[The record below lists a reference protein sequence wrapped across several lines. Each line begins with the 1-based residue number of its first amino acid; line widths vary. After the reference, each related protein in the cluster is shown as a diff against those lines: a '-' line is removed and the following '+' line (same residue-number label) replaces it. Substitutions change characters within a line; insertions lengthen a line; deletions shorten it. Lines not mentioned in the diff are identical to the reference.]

1 MKSLYHIRLYIRMI
15 IIVCMAGTNAFAG
28 NKSLTENKS
37 LSENESLTENH
48 SLPDSLI
55 TDDCVYE
62 YTFSDFD
69 KAERI
74 MKELRKRK
82 SLPDYRLD
90 VTEGDLYYNRGYFH
104 RALKYYKRALD
115 NDSVRLNDERYMEQ
129 IHRMISLY
137 DYLHNDVA
145 KAKYIDTLLKKAEQC
160 GNAPMKAVGLF
171 NMGKMLY
178 YQGNKDKGYE
188 LMNEA
193 AAQMEQTDYRLKYD
207 NLRYHY
213 NTLFAFLLRD
223 CRYEEALATLETL
236 KKVVTSQTG
245 AEIPMEGLAD
255 KEKKTLY
262 AQYAKVLVSLKRTE
276 EADDYYRRFL
286 ALAKENDYDNHV
298 IMTYLFNRKMYDEL
312 ISMSTKREKK
322 LAAEGD
328 TVTYHMTTVKKF
340 LGRAYEEK
348 GNYRAATRYYKE
360 LAVLRDSI
368 KNREQ
373 KSTALELA
381 ALYET
386 HEKDLIIQQQDSDA
400 QIRNFWLA
408 LAVCVTV
415 LLSIILCLGIR
426 YYRKIQFK
434 NNALVKNIN
443 ELLHYKDEI
452 DQAKDANLA
461 LKRQVTLLNNALETL
476 QAKQKEPLRGDKE
489 LKVNEIATATTDRAA
504 TVYRAVKTEMAVKV
518 DKAVTA
524 QRETDTTGTNIF
536 AETEE
541 YLERETNAEADAK
554 ECLEKAVCGDT
565 IDGDKMDGDTIDS
578 NGDGEN
584 ENAEPRD
591 GCMDAELGAEAGDER
606 YGKELYEQMEHLIIS
621 GQLYLDPSF
630 SGEKA
635 RKLVGIPRNRFVPFI
650 KQYTGD
656 RFLKYLNR
664 LRIYHAARLLQE
676 NPDCGIETVARESG
690 IPALRSFHRLFLE
703 EFEVTPTEYRKKSKL
718 SDN

>member
-1 MKSLYHIRLYIRMI
+1 
-15 IIVCMAGTNAFAG
+15 MAGTNAFAE
-28 NKSLTENKS
+28 NKSLTENQ
-37 LSENESLTENH
+37 

-90 VTEGDLYYNRGYFH
+90 VTEGDLYYNRGLFYK
-104 RALKYYKRALD
+104 ALKYYKRALD
-115 NDSVRLNDERYMEQ
+115 NDSVRLNDERFMDQ

-145 KAKYIDTLLKKAEQC
+145 KAQYVDMLLKKAEQC

-312 ISMSTKREKK
+312 ISISTKREKK

-340 LGRAYEEK
+340 LARAYEEK
-348 GNYRAATRYYKE
+348 GNYRAASRYFKE

-373 KSTALELA
+373 ESTALELA

-386 HEKDLIIQQQDSDA
+386 HEKDLIIQQQKSDV
-400 QIRNFWLA
+400 QIRTFWLVLTVCSTA
-408 LAVCVTV
+408 L
-415 LLSIILCLGIR
+415 LGIILCLGIR

-452 DQAKDANLA
+452 YQAKDANLV
-461 LKRQVTLLNNALETL
+461 LQQQVIQLNDALETL
-476 QAKQKEPLRGDKE
+476 QAKQEEPLRSDVEVKI
-489 LKVNEIATATTDRAA
+489 NEIATARVA
-504 TVYRAVKTEMAVKV
+504 TVDRIAT
-518 DKAVTA
+518 
-524 QRETDTTGTNIF
+524 

-541 YLERETNAEADAK
+541 SLET
-554 ECLEKAVCGDT
+554 AVCGDT
-565 IDGDKMDGDTIDS
+565 IDREGE
-578 NGDGEN
+578 GEN
-584 ENAEPRD
+584 ENAEPERD

-621 GQLYLDPSF
+621 RQLYLDPSF

-676 NPDCGIETVARESG
+676 NPDYGIETVARESG

-703 EFEVTPTEYRKKSKL
+703 EFGVTPTEYRKKSKL

>member
-1 MKSLYHIRLYIRMI
+1 
-15 IIVCMAGTNAFAG
+15 MAGTNAFAG
-28 NKSLTENKS
+28 NKSLPENQ
-37 LSENESLTENH
+37 

-90 VTEGDLYYNRGYFH
+90 VTEGDLYYNRGLFYK
-104 RALKYYKRALD
+104 ALKYYKRALD
-115 NDSVRLNDERYMEQ
+115 SDSVRLNDERFMDQ

-312 ISMSTKREKK
+312 ISISTKREKK

-348 GNYRAATRYYKE
+348 GNYRAASRYFKE

-373 KSTALELA
+373 ESTALELA

-386 HEKDLIIQQQDSDA
+386 HEKDLIIQQQKSDV
-400 QIRNFWLA
+400 QIRTFWLV
-408 LAVCVTV
+408 LAVCSTA
-415 LLSIILCLGIR
+415 LLGVILCLGIR

-434 NNALVKNIN
+434 NNALVKHIN

-452 DQAKDANLA
+452 YQAKDTNLA
-461 LKRQVTLLNNALETL
+461 LQQQVIQLNDALEAL
-476 QAKQKEPLRGDKE
+476 QAKQEEPLRSDAE
-489 LKVNEIATATTDRAA
+489 VKVNEIATARVA
-504 TVYRAVKTEMAVKV
+504 TVDRIAT
-518 DKAVTA
+518 
-524 QRETDTTGTNIF
+524 

-541 YLERETNAEADAK
+541 SLET
-554 ECLEKAVCGDT
+554 AVCGD
-565 IDGDKMDGDTIDS
+565 MIDS

-584 ENAEPRD
+584 AEPERD

-621 GQLYLDPSF
+621 RQLYLDPSF

-676 NPDCGIETVARESG
+676 NPDYGIETVARESG

-703 EFEVTPTEYRKKSKL
+703 EFGVTPTEYRKKSKL

>member
-1 MKSLYHIRLYIRMI
+1 
-15 IIVCMAGTNAFAG
+15 MAGTNAFAE
-28 NKSLTENKS
+28 NKSLTENQ
-37 LSENESLTENH
+37 

-90 VTEGDLYYNRGYFH
+90 VTEGDLYYNRGLFYK
-104 RALKYYKRALD
+104 ALKYYKRALD
-115 NDSVRLNDERYMEQ
+115 NDSVRLNDERFMDQ

-145 KAKYIDTLLKKAEQC
+145 KAQYVDMLLKKAEQC

-312 ISMSTKREKK
+312 ISISTKREKK

-340 LGRAYEEK
+340 LARAYEEK
-348 GNYRAATRYYKE
+348 GNYRAASRYFKE

-373 KSTALELA
+373 ESTALELA

-386 HEKDLIIQQQDSDA
+386 HEKDLIIQQQKSDV
-400 QIRNFWLA
+400 QIRTFWLVLTVCSTA
-408 LAVCVTV
+408 L
-415 LLSIILCLGIR
+415 LGIILCLGIR

-452 DQAKDANLA
+452 YQAKDANLA
-461 LKRQVTLLNNALETL
+461 LQQQVIQLNDALETL
-476 QAKQKEPLRGDKE
+476 QAKQEEPLRSDVEVKI
-489 LKVNEIATATTDRAA
+489 NEIATARVA
-504 TVYRAVKTEMAVKV
+504 TVDRIAT
-518 DKAVTA
+518 
-524 QRETDTTGTNIF
+524 

-541 YLERETNAEADAK
+541 SLET
-554 ECLEKAVCGDT
+554 AVCGDT
-565 IDGDKMDGDTIDS
+565 IDREGE
-578 NGDGEN
+578 GEN
-584 ENAEPRD
+584 ENAEPERD

-621 GQLYLDPSF
+621 RQLYLDPSF

-676 NPDCGIETVARESG
+676 NPDYGIETVARESG

-703 EFEVTPTEYRKKSKL
+703 EFGVTPTEYRKKSKL

>member
-15 IIVCMAGTNAFAG
+15 IIVCMAGTNAFAE
-28 NKSLTENKS
+28 NKSLTENQ
-37 LSENESLTENH
+37 

-90 VTEGDLYYNRGYFH
+90 VTEGDLYYNRGLFYK
-104 RALKYYKRALD
+104 ALKYYKRALD
-115 NDSVRLNDERYMEQ
+115 NDSVRLNDERFMDQ

-145 KAKYIDTLLKKAEQC
+145 KAQYVDMLLKKAEQC

-312 ISMSTKREKK
+312 ISISTKREKK

-340 LGRAYEEK
+340 LARAYEEK
-348 GNYRAATRYYKE
+348 GNYRAASRYFKE

-373 KSTALELA
+373 ESTALELA

-408 LAVCVTV
+408 LAVCSTA
-415 LLSIILCLGIR
+415 LLGIILCLGIR

-452 DQAKDANLA
+452 YQAKDANLA
-461 LKRQVTLLNNALETL
+461 LQQQVIQLNDALETL
-476 QAKQKEPLRGDKE
+476 QAKQEEPLRSDVEVKI
-489 LKVNEIATATTDRAA
+489 NEIATARVA
-504 TVYRAVKTEMAVKV
+504 TVDRIAT
-518 DKAVTA
+518 
-524 QRETDTTGTNIF
+524 

-541 YLERETNAEADAK
+541 SLET
-554 ECLEKAVCGDT
+554 AVCGDT
-565 IDGDKMDGDTIDS
+565 IDREGE
-578 NGDGEN
+578 GEN
-584 ENAEPRD
+584 ENAEPERD

-621 GQLYLDPSF
+621 RQLYLDPSF

-676 NPDCGIETVARESG
+676 NPDYGIETVARESG

-703 EFEVTPTEYRKKSKL
+703 EFGVTPTEYRKKSKL

>member
-1 MKSLYHIRLYIRMI
+1 
-15 IIVCMAGTNAFAG
+15 MAGTNAFA
-28 NKSLTENKS
+28 ENKS
-37 LSENESLTENH
+37 LPENQ

-90 VTEGDLYYNRGYFH
+90 VTEGDLYYNRGLFYK
-104 RALKYYKRALD
+104 ALKYYKRALD
-115 NDSVRLNDERYMEQ
+115 NDSVRLNDERFMDQ

-145 KAKYIDTLLKKAEQC
+145 KAQYVDMLLKKAEQC

-312 ISMSTKREKK
+312 ISISTKREKK

-340 LGRAYEEK
+340 LARAYEEK
-348 GNYRAATRYYKE
+348 GNYRAASRYFKE

-373 KSTALELA
+373 ESTALELA

-408 LAVCVTV
+408 LAVCSTA
-415 LLSIILCLGIR
+415 LLGIILCLGIR

-452 DQAKDANLA
+452 YQAKDANLA
-461 LKRQVTLLNNALETL
+461 LQQQVIQLNDALETL
-476 QAKQKEPLRGDKE
+476 QAKQEEPLRSDVEVKI
-489 LKVNEIATATTDRAA
+489 NEIATARVA
-504 TVYRAVKTEMAVKV
+504 TVDRIAT
-518 DKAVTA
+518 
-524 QRETDTTGTNIF
+524 

-541 YLERETNAEADAK
+541 SLET
-554 ECLEKAVCGDT
+554 AVCGDT
-565 IDGDKMDGDTIDS
+565 IDREGE
-578 NGDGEN
+578 GEN
-584 ENAEPRD
+584 ENAEPERD

-621 GQLYLDPSF
+621 RQLYLDPSF

-676 NPDCGIETVARESG
+676 NPDYGIETVARESG

-703 EFEVTPTEYRKKSKL
+703 EFGVTPTEYRKKSKL

>member
-15 IIVCMAGTNAFAG
+15 IIVCMAGTNAFAE
-28 NKSLTENKS
+28 NKSLTENQ
-37 LSENESLTENH
+37 

-90 VTEGDLYYNRGYFH
+90 VTEGDLYYNRGLFYK
-104 RALKYYKRALD
+104 ALKYYKRALD
-115 NDSVRLNDERYMEQ
+115 NDSVRLNDERFMDQ

-145 KAKYIDTLLKKAEQC
+145 KAQYVDMLLKKAEQC

-312 ISMSTKREKK
+312 ISISTKREKK

-340 LGRAYEEK
+340 LARAYEEK
-348 GNYRAATRYYKE
+348 GNYRAASRYFKE

-373 KSTALELA
+373 ESTALELA

-386 HEKDLIIQQQDSDA
+386 HEKDLIIQQQKSDV
-400 QIRNFWLA
+400 QIRTFWLVLTVCSTA
-408 LAVCVTV
+408 L
-415 LLSIILCLGIR
+415 LGIILCLGIR

-452 DQAKDANLA
+452 YQAKDANLA
-461 LKRQVTLLNNALETL
+461 LQQQVIQLNDALETL
-476 QAKQKEPLRGDKE
+476 QAKQEEPLRSDVEVKI
-489 LKVNEIATATTDRAA
+489 NEIATARVA
-504 TVYRAVKTEMAVKV
+504 TVDRIAT
-518 DKAVTA
+518 
-524 QRETDTTGTNIF
+524 

-541 YLERETNAEADAK
+541 SLET
-554 ECLEKAVCGDT
+554 AVCGDT
-565 IDGDKMDGDTIDS
+565 IDREGE
-578 NGDGEN
+578 GEN
-584 ENAEPRD
+584 ENAEPERD

-621 GQLYLDPSF
+621 RQLYLDPSF

-676 NPDCGIETVARESG
+676 NPDYGIETVARESG

-703 EFEVTPTEYRKKSKL
+703 EFGVTPTEYRKKSKL